1 MAYKLPKDL
10 RYKEK
15 VFGNLTWR
23 QTVYVGIGFCLG
35 SGILLV
41 RDLPLLFR
49 IVSGLIVF
57 VLSCLLAFTGLES
70 RLRDEYVFRRTVSE
84 AGYLDDAAFDF
95 LEVSEVLEDGVVVS
109 NNGCKYSFVEV
120 EPVNLDVRS
129 VDERNLILTQ
139 YEEFLD
145 SLSFPIHINVRTVDA
160 LDVIDDHFQ
169 SFEENVREN
178 VKETGNKSLEDF
190 YNDYKSYWRD
200 FIEENGIKKRKYY
213 VIIPCFKGDKHVA
226 SEELERRTELVRS
239 KLPQQL
245 ASKRMSKH
253 EVTRMLA
260 SLFGDFVEF
269 ENHYFSPFT
278 LSKRKQKDSN

>member
-1 MAYKLPKDL
+1 
-10 RYKEK
+10 
-15 VFGNLTWR
+15 
-23 QTVYVGIGFCLG
+23 
-35 SGILLV
+35 
-41 RDLPLLFR
+41 
-49 IVSGLIVF
+49 
-57 VLSCLLAFTGLES
+57 
-70 RLRDEYVFRRTVSE
+70 
-84 AGYLDDAAFDF
+84 
-95 LEVSEVLEDGVVVS
+95 
-109 NNGCKYSFVEV
+109 
-120 EPVNLDVRS
+120 
-129 VDERNLILTQ
+129 
-139 YEEFLD
+139 LD